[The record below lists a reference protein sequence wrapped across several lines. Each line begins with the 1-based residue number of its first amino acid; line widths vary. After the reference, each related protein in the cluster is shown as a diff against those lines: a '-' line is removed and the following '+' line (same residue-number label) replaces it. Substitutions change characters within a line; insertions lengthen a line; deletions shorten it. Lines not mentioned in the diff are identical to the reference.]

1 MVRISP
7 YLLSL
12 ASLILLTARAPT
24 HIPIR
29 DSSSPGVGPSNT
41 TSTPPPSVPETSLVE
56 SLFLPV
62 QKQIA
67 TRLQDQDRKIANL
80 EVKLLAEQEK
90 NRNLKEERVVDAQK
104 AKDYAQKTKAA
115 ELEAADWK
123 SKFLKL
129 KAKRDEARAK
139 HNSYIAEDPDL
150 D

>member
-1 MVRISP
+1 M
-7 YLLSL
+7 
-12 ASLILLTARAPT
+12 
-24 HIPIR
+24 
-29 DSSSPGVGPSNT
+29 
-41 TSTPPPSVPETSLVE
+41 E

-67 TRLQDQDRKIANL
+67 TRLQDQDRRIASL
-80 EVKLLAEQEK
+80 EVELLAEQEK
-90 NRNLKEERVVDAQK
+90 NRKLEEERVVDAQK

>member
-12 ASLILLTARAPT
+12 ASLILLTARAFT
-24 HIPIR
+24 NIPIR

-41 TSTPPPSVPETSLVE
+41 TPNPPPSVPETSLVE

-80 EVKLLAEQEK
+80 EVKLLAEQQK
-90 NRNLKEERVVDAQK
+90 NRKLEEERVANAQS
-104 AKDYAQKTKAA
+104 TKAA
-115 ELEAADWK
+115 ELDAAAWK
-123 SKFLKL
+123 SKFEKL
-129 KAKRDEARAK
+129 KVKRDEARAK
-139 HNSYIAEDPDL
+139 HNSYIAADSDL